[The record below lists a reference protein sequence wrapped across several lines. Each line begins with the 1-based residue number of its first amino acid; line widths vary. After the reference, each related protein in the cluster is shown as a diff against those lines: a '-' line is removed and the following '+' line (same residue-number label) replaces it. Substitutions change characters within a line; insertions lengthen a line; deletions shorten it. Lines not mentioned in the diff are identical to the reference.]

1 MYCHHKILDTITLS
15 PKDCDV
21 IYKRPFRNFLV
32 ICFLYSGDGTIRKN
46 PTVWK
51 DWSPG
56 SGNSR
61 HFVQFNLVERG
72 VELLKVG
79 GIIAYSS
86 CAINP
91 VENEAVLAR
100 LIRQS
105 GGAIELLDC
114 RHCLPGLFP
123 FEIKS
128 G

>member
-1 MYCHHKILDTITLS
+1 LYLIA
-15 PKDCDV
+15 
-21 IYKRPFRNFLV
+21 FLFV
-32 ICFLYSGDGTIRKN
+32 FKSGDGTIRKN

-51 DWSPG
+51 DWTPG

-105 GGAIELLDC
+105 GGALELVDC
-114 RHCLPGLFP
+114 RDCLPGERIIFMLLYSFLS
-123 FEIKS
+123 IS
-128 G
+128 